1 MRICPKDS
9 AIVAFSCQEDNERC
23 VPYFL
28 EWKPLLLFFFF
39 ERFVRLLCFF
49 LHERFRLQI
58 DALWVN
64 LKFKFTYHKWQE
76 NGNCKSAAILLSL
89 ETLINKV
96 FNKKAVLSLSIATS
110 TVLFFIEFVQLL
122 FKEIGKWIDHFCA
135 LVFVSDARP
144 FDSSAAVHSCFN
156 ALCTSSDWLVCSRN

>member
-1 MRICPKDS
+1 MKDAYRIS
-9 AIVAFSCQEDNERC
+9 LNGNRC
-23 VPYFL
+23 YFF
-28 EWKPLLLFFFF
+28 FFFF

-110 TVLFFIEFVQLL
+110 TVLFSIEFVQLL
-122 FKEIGKWIDHFCA
+122 FKEIGKWIDHSCA